1 LGTEFPSWSW
11 AGWVGHV
18 SYFSPHESC
27 GLRGY
32 SDYPEWDIVPKEDF
46 GLRIWVKNSADGT
59 LTAIADLLRSFH
71 SQSQPQP
78 QSQSQS
84 QTQQSEEEDEAQP
97 EIMVIPEISPVL
109 RIDSILISTQIERRK
124 EGGYF
129 IQGSRGW
136 ESNVVFCEYP
146 LQDSDLYGRVIS
158 EKWVGVVLVMKKN
171 FVAGMEEA
179 EEEEVNS
186 IGEEEESS
194 EGENSEEEASGW
206 ADREPSIYILL
217 LDKRGGKIERFG
229 SVWVSQEVFSSMEQ
243 WRETIELF

>member
-1 LGTEFPSWSW
+1 MEFPSWSW

-18 SYFSPHESC
+18 SYFSPHDSG

-59 LTAIADLLRSFH
+59 LTAIDDLLRSF
-71 SQSQPQP
+71 

-84 QTQQSEEEDEAQP
+84 QTQQSEEEEEAQP
-97 EIMVIPEISPVL
+97 EVMVIPEISPVL
-109 RIDSILISTQIERRK
+109 RIDSILISTRIERRK

-129 IQGSRGW
+129 IPGSRGW

-146 LQDSDLYGRVIS
+146 LEDSDLHDRVIS
-158 EKWVGVVLVMKKN
+158 EKWVGVVLVMKKELA
-171 FVAGMEEA
+171 VGMEEA

-186 IGEEEESS
+186 IREEEESS
-194 EGENSEEEASGW
+194 EGEKSEEEASGW
-206 ADREPSIYILL
+206 VDREPSIYILL
-217 LDKRGGKIERFG
+217 LDKREGKIERFG
-229 SVWVSQEVFSSMEQ
+229 SVWVSQEVFSSMER
-243 WRETIELF
+243 WGGTIELF